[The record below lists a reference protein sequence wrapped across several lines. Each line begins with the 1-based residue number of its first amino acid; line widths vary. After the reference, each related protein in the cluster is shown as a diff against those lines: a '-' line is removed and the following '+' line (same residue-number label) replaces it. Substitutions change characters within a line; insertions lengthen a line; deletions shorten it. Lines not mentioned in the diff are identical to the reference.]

1 MACLLVP
8 AAEAV
13 IVSIVKRRVGDQPAK
28 HSRSGISM
36 KRKLSW
42 LTTMLWGGALLLAL
56 EHIWHGEIIFT
67 FPFLTAARN
76 AADFQAM
83 LHELATAGVGMA
95 VLVTAVWG
103 LMVLAVEAFPGLAK
117 IVKPAESTP

>member
-13 IVSIVKRRVGDQPAK
+13 IVSIAKRRAGDQPAK
-28 HSRSGISM
+28 HSRSGISL
-36 KRKLSW
+36 KRKISW

-56 EHIWHGEIIFT
+56 EHVWHGEITFT
-67 FPFLTAARN
+67 FPFLTAATN
-76 AADFQAM
+76 LPAM
-83 LHELATAGVGMA
+83 LREMATAGVGMA

-103 LMVLAVEAFPGLAK
+103 LMVLAVEAFPRLAK
-117 IVKPAESTP
+117 VVKPTT